1 LIFYDGIYRLR
12 HKRSSRASLINQDAF
27 AWRIRLIDFTLSQT
41 EIVHLKPIAVIAK
54 QIGRGVFKSSCAESL
69 GRQICR
75 DFSLQVDHILWVEIF
90 QDKSDQFYVAT
101 FTPKRGPDYHIS
113 FRPIHQNEL
122 KAISRF
128 VSDGLEFS
136 DKIRKVKKK

>member
-1 LIFYDGIYRLR
+1 MIFYDGIYRLR
-12 HKRSSRASLINQDAF
+12 NKRSPKVSLNNKDAF

-41 EIVHLKPIAVIAK
+41 EIIHLKPIAVIAK

-75 DFSLQVDHILWVEIF
+75 DFSLQVDHIMWVEIF
-90 QDKSDQFYVAT
+90 QDRADQFYVAK
-101 FTPKRGPDYHIS
+101 FIPKPEPNYHIS

-128 VSDGLEFS
+128 ISNGLEFS
-136 DKIRKVKKK
+136 ATIQNLKE